1 MIAVAGVLGV
11 LGLAIGSFLN
21 VVIYRVPNGMSV
33 VRPASACPG
42 CHSEISARDNV
53 PVLSWLLLGG
63 RCRTCRMRIST
74 RYPAIELVT
83 GVAFAAVALVTVPAL
98 FAAESAAQAVS
109 GALVVAELLYFAAIS
124 VALTMI
130 DIDVHRLPNA
140 IVYPAYL
147 VGASLLGAAAIVGG
161 ETQRILPA
169 VIGMAASVLFYG
181 IMAFVYPGG
190 MGLGDVKLAGVIG
203 MLLGYFG
210 WAQLA
215 VGSIAAFVLGAVFG
229 VALIVIRRAGRKSG
243 IPFGPWM
250 IAGAWIG
257 IVAGAP
263 LAHLY
268 LSLVGL
274 A

>member
-21 VVIYRVPNGMSV
+21 VVIYRVPNGRSV

-42 CHSEISARDNV
+42 CHSEIRARDNV

-83 GVAFAAVALVTVPAL
+83 GLAFAAVALVTVPSL
-98 FAAESAAQAVS
+98 FQATSVAQAVS

-147 VGASLLGAAAIVGG
+147 VGASLLGAAAVVGG
-161 ETQRILPA
+161 ETWRILPA
-169 VIGMAASVLFYG
+169 VIGMAASVVFYG

-203 MLLGYFG
+203 MLLGYLG

-229 VALIVIRRAGRKSG
+229 VTLIVIRRAGRKSG

-250 IAGAWIG
+250 ITGAWTG
-257 IVAGAP
+257 IVAGVP

-268 LSLVGL
+268 LSLAGL